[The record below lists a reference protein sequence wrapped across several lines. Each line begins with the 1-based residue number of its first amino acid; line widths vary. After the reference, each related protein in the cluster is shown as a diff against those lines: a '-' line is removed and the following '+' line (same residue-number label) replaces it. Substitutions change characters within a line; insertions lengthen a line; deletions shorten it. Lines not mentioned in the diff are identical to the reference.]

1 VLFSCVNLARHLG
14 LDAESSLRNASGKFE
29 QRFADMEVIAA
40 ADNTTLAEMDQEQ
53 LDALWEQAKR
63 GGGRLW

>member
-1 VLFSCVNLARHLG
+1 
-14 LDAESSLRNASGKFE
+14 
-29 QRFADMEVIAA
+29 MEMIAA